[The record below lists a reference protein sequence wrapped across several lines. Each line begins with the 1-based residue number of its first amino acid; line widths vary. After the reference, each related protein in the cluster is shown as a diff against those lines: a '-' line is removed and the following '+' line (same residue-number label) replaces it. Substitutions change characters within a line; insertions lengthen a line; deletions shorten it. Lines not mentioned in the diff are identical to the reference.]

1 LPQFHNIK
9 DLFATLNRGEK
20 LVSDLFEKR
29 KKINYKL
36 DEALEI
42 IGVDEDVVQKLI
54 DKGIVINNSGV
65 LELDEQFLVFF
76 EEVLEVN
83 EVISVSGINEQIK
96 QIREEQI
103 LLYQNATSESERQ
116 KYLKQVKKALQK
128 IGKSIARAIVDLG
141 RNVENTFKTEPNYKN
156 KLVKLTGQK
165 ATLLNIE
172 LLITQS
178 YKLITEDEILFF
190 SNAIDEEMRNII
202 YHLKL
207 VQSEARQNII
217 ELKGQ
222 VIEYINQIKHNTH
235 FTEHLR
241 KLKYLKD
248 EHEIK
253 HATNLIS
260 ILQANQDVIFEPKQ
274 NASIKLGLSTLF
286 EPETIAIIKK
296 VNAAKK
302 IEKLKVKKIAD
313 TTIGSHTNE
322 EEHIFIDHYELKR
335 KFDLSNVHLFQ
346 FLQQYKFTNEITF
359 EELVTLYCQMVILFE
374 HDLRIE
380 EEYLTDN
387 NISYSLVYPNTFRL

>member
-9 DLFATLNRGEK
+9 DLLATLNRGEK

-29 KKINYKL
+29 KKINYKF
-36 DEALEI
+36 DEAIEI

-54 DKGIVINNSGV
+54 DKGIVINNHGI
-65 LELDEQFLVFF
+65 LELDEQFLLFF
-76 EEVLEVN
+76 EQVLEVN
-83 EVISVSGINEQIK
+83 EVITVSSINEQIK

-103 LLYQNATSESERQ
+103 LLYQNSNSEIERQ
-116 KYLKQVKKALQK
+116 KYFKQIKKTLQK
-128 IGKSIARAIVDLG
+128 IGRSIARAIVDLE

-156 KLVKLTGQK
+156 KLVKLTTQK
-165 ATLLNIE
+165 ATLQNIE
-172 LLITQS
+172 LLIEQS

-190 SNAIDEEMRNII
+190 ANATDEELRSII

-253 HATNLIS
+253 HATDIVTV
-260 ILQANQDVIFEPKQ
+260 LQSNKDLIFEPKQ
-274 NASIKLGLSTLF
+274 NASIKLGLSLLF
-286 EPETIAIIKK
+286 ETEVIAIIRK
-296 VNAAKK
+296 VNTTKG
-302 IEKLKVKKIAD
+302 IEKIKPKKIAD
-313 TTIGSHTNE
+313 AILLSDTVE

-346 FLQQYKFTNEITF
+346 FLQQYKFKQEILF
-359 EELVTLYCQMVILFE
+359 DELVTLYCQMVILFE
-374 HDLRIE
+374 HDMRIE
-380 EEYLTDN
+380 EEYISVN